1 MINKSLK
8 IISVE
13 ANAAKPRYAVTRM
26 TTKQFN

>member
-1 MINKSLK
+1 MKEPLK

-13 ANAAKPRYAVTRM
+13 ANAAKPRYAVTKT